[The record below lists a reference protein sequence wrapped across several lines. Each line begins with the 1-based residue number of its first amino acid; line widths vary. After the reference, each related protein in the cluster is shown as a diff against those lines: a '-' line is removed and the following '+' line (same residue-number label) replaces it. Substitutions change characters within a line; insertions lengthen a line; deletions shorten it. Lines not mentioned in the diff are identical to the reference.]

1 MSTDVV
7 KPSAALAERLAA
19 RTLALVDARSESRAE
34 AELAAAVLRTLTDS
48 GVPARDGG
56 DTCVLA
62 GTTTRG
68 ERPLVLL
75 LGHLDTVP
83 AQGNWPGRRTATHVE
98 GLGAADMKGGDAV
111 MLELALAGLDTAVDV
126 GYVFFGREEIASAEG
141 ALVPLLAREPG
152 LRTADLAIVLEPTAN
167 TVQAGC
173 LGNID
178 ATWTFRGR
186 AGHSARPWLAD
197 NAIERAARGVTAL
210 AALGPQDVE
219 HGGLTYRQV
228 ASVTRLDAGVASNV
242 IPGEAVANVNFRY
255 DPALTP
261 AEAEATLRGWCE
273 PHGEVT
279 VRGVTPGALP
289 PRGNALADAL
299 ARASGAPME
308 PKQAWTPVAEL
319 AAAGVEAVNFGPGD
333 PAYAHRTDERVEIAA
348 LVRCH
353 NVLAGFLCG

>member
-1 MSTDVV
+1 
-7 KPSAALAERLAA
+7 
-19 RTLALVDARSESRAE
+19 
-34 AELAAAVLRTLTDS
+34 
-48 GVPARDGG
+48 
-56 DTCVLA
+56 
-62 GTTTRG
+62 
-68 ERPLVLL
+68 
-75 LGHLDTVP
+75 
-83 AQGNWPGRRTATHVE
+83 
-98 GLGAADMKGGDAV
+98 
-111 MLELALAGLDTAVDV
+111 
-126 GYVFFGREEIASAEG
+126 
-141 ALVPLLAREPG
+141 
-152 LRTADLAIVLEPTAN
+152 VLEPTAN

-173 LGNID
+173 LGNVD

-197 NAIERAARGVTAL
+197 NAIERAARGVAAL
-210 AALGPQDVE
+210 AALGPLDVE

-261 AEAEATLRGWCE
+261 AEAEAALRGWCE
-273 PHGEVT
+273 PHGEVEL
-279 VRGVTPGALP
+279 RGVTPGALP

-299 ARASGAPME
+299 GRASGAPME

-333 PAYAHRTDERVEIAA
+333 PAYAHRSDERVAVDA

-353 NVLAGFLCG
+353 DVLAGFLCG